1 MGKAG
6 DPKFVGFC
14 LPLSFFEPKRLE
26 LMLLRSS
33 PDVRALMTI
42 AALVVT
48 VAVGACAD
56 KNSAPDV
63 MFTNNPGPVELSR
76 IYRLGVGDKIKL
88 TIFGEA
94 DMSGVYDV
102 NATGNVPVPL
112 VGEIPAKGRPIAEFR
127 DTVRRKL
134 SEGYLTNP
142 KVSVEVVNFRPIY
155 IHGEVRSGGEFP
167 YKNGLK
173 LRDAIAVA
181 GGYTYRA
188 NEAFVILVREGS
200 AAQVKVALPADIDVL
215 PGDNI
220 RVPERFF

>member
-1 MGKAG
+1 M
-6 DPKFVGFC
+6 
-14 LPLSFFEPKRLE
+14 LS
-26 LMLLRSS
+26 RSS
-33 PDVRALMTI
+33 PSISPVLA
-42 AALVVT
+42 AALVG
-48 VAVGACAD
+48 AALAGACVDGGAL
-56 KNSAPDV
+56 PDNRLQSKSGV
-63 MFTNNPGPVELSR
+63 AELSR
-76 IYRLGVGDKIKL
+76 VYRLGVGDKIKL

-94 DMSGVYDV
+94 DMSGTYEV
-102 NATGNVPVPL
+102 NAVGNVPVSL
-112 VGEIPAKGRPIAEFR
+112 IGEVPAKGRGIAEFR
-127 DTVRRKL
+127 EAVRQKL

-173 LRDAIAVA
+173 LRDAIALA

-188 NEAFVILVREGS
+188 NETHVVLVREGS
-200 AAQVKVALPADIDVL
+200 PGQVKLALPADIDVL

>member
-1 MGKAG
+1 MEGKAG
-6 DPKFVGFC
+6 GPKFGFC
-14 LPLSFFEPKRLE
+14 PPLSFFEPKRLE
-26 LMLLRSS
+26 LMLSRSS
-33 PDVRALMTI
+33 PHVPAWMTI
-42 AALVVT
+42 ATLGVT
-48 VAVGACAD
+48 VVIGACA
-56 KNSAPDV
+56 NSAPRLETKLID
-63 MFTNNPGPVELSR
+63 NPGPVELSR
-76 IYRLGVGDKIKL
+76 VYRLGVGDKIKL

-155 IHGEVRSGGEFP
+155 IHGEVRTGGEFP

>member
-1 MGKAG
+1 
-6 DPKFVGFC
+6 
-14 LPLSFFEPKRLE
+14 
-26 LMLLRSS
+26 MLLRSS
-33 PDVRALMTI
+33 PHLTALLTALTLGVA
-42 AALVVT
+42 AALS
-48 VAVGACAD
+48 ACAD
-56 KNSAPDV
+56 GSSAPDV
-63 MFTNNPGPVELSR
+63 KLGNSAGPVELSR
-76 IYRLGVGDKIKL
+76 VYRLGIGDKIKL
-88 TIFGEA
+88 TVFGEA
-94 DMSGVYDV
+94 EMSGIYDV

-112 VGEIPAKGRPIAEFR
+112 VGEIQAKGRPIAEFR

-142 KVSVEVVNFRPIY
+142 KVSVEIVNFRPIY
-155 IHGEVRSGGEFP
+155 IHGEVRSGGEFA

-188 NEAFVILVREGS
+188 NETFVILVREGS
-200 AAQVKVALPADIDVL
+200 PAQVRVALPADIDIL

>member
-1 MGKAG
+1 M
-6 DPKFVGFC
+6 
-14 LPLSFFEPKRLE
+14 LS
-26 LMLLRSS
+26 RSS
-33 PDVRALMTI
+33 PSISPVLA
-42 AALVVT
+42 AALIG
-48 VAVGACAD
+48 AALAGACVDGGAL
-56 KNSAPDV
+56 PDNRLQSKSGV
-63 MFTNNPGPVELSR
+63 AELSR
-76 IYRLGVGDKIKL
+76 VYRLGVGDKIKL

-94 DMSGVYDV
+94 DMSGTYEV
-102 NATGNVPVPL
+102 NAVGNVPVSL
-112 VGEIPAKGRPIAEFR
+112 IGEVPAKGRGIAEFR
-127 DTVRRKL
+127 EAVRQKL

-173 LRDAIAVA
+173 LRDAIALA

-188 NEAFVILVREGS
+188 NETHVVLVREGS
-200 AAQVKVALPADIDVL
+200 PAQVKLALPADIDVL

>member
-1 MGKAG
+1 
-6 DPKFVGFC
+6 
-14 LPLSFFEPKRLE
+14 
-26 LMLLRSS
+26 MLLRSS
-33 PDVRALMTI
+33 PHVPAWMTI
-42 AALVVT
+42 AALGAAVVI
-48 VAVGACAD
+48 GACA
-56 KNSAPDV
+56 NSAPRLD
-63 MFTNNPGPVELSR
+63 TKLIDNPGPVELSR
-76 IYRLGVGDKIKL
+76 VYRLGVGDKIKL

-94 DMSGVYDV
+94 EMSGVYDV

-155 IHGEVRSGGEFP
+155 IHGEVRTGGEFP

>member
-1 MGKAG
+1 MT
-6 DPKFVGFC
+6 V
-14 LPLSFFEPKRLE
+14 
-26 LMLLRSS
+26 
-33 PDVRALMTI
+33 VALG
-42 AALVVT
+42 
-48 VAVGACAD
+48 VAVVIGACAD
-56 KNSAPDV
+56 SASAPEISL
-63 MFTNNPGPVELSR
+63 TNKASPTEVSR
-76 IYRLGVGDKIKL
+76 VYRLGVGDKIKL

-155 IHGEVRSGGEFP
+155 IHGEVRSGGEFA

-188 NEAFVILVREGS
+188 NEAYVILVREGS

>member
-1 MGKAG
+1 
-6 DPKFVGFC
+6 
-14 LPLSFFEPKRLE
+14 
-26 LMLLRSS
+26 MLLRSS
-33 PDVRALMTI
+33 PNF
-42 AALVVT
+42 AAFLTT
-48 VAVGACAD
+48 VALGATVVIGACAD
-56 KNSAPDV
+56 SATVPDAKLAGR
-63 MFTNNPGPVELSR
+63 PGEVELSR
-76 IYRLGVGDKIKL
+76 VYRLGVGDKIKL

-134 SEGYLTNP
+134 IEGYLTNP

-200 AAQVKVALPADIDVL
+200 PAQVKVALPADIDVL

>member
-1 MGKAG
+1 
-6 DPKFVGFC
+6 
-14 LPLSFFEPKRLE
+14 
-26 LMLLRSS
+26 
-33 PDVRALMTI
+33 MTI
-42 AALVVT
+42 AALGVT
-48 VAVGACAD
+48 VVIGACA
-56 KNSAPDV
+56 NSAPGPQAKLID
-63 MFTNNPGPVELSR
+63 NPGPVELSR
-76 IYRLGVGDKIKL
+76 VYRLGVGDKIKL

-155 IHGEVRSGGEFP
+155 IHGEVRTGGEFP

>member
-1 MGKAG
+1 
-6 DPKFVGFC
+6 
-14 LPLSFFEPKRLE
+14 
-26 LMLLRSS
+26 
-33 PDVRALMTI
+33 MTI
-42 AALVVT
+42 VALGVT
-48 VAVGACAD
+48 VVIGACVDGASVPES
-56 KNSAPDV
+56 KLSG
-63 MFTNNPGPVELSR
+63 TTGPVELSR
-76 IYRLGVGDKIKL
+76 VYRLGVGDKIKL
-88 TIFGEA
+88 TVFGEA

-155 IHGEVRSGGEFP
+155 IHGEVRSGGEFA

-188 NEAFVILVREGS
+188 NEAYVILVREGS
-200 AAQVKVALPADIDVL
+200 PAQVRVALPADIDIL

>member
-1 MGKAG
+1 
-6 DPKFVGFC
+6 
-14 LPLSFFEPKRLE
+14 
-26 LMLLRSS
+26 
-33 PDVRALMTI
+33 MTI
-42 AALVVT
+42 AALGAAVVI
-48 VAVGACAD
+48 GACA
-56 KNSAPDV
+56 NSAPRLD
-63 MFTNNPGPVELSR
+63 TKLIDNPGPVELSR
-76 IYRLGVGDKIKL
+76 VYRLGVGDKIKL

-94 DMSGVYDV
+94 EMSGVYDV

-155 IHGEVRSGGEFP
+155 IHGEVRTGGEFP